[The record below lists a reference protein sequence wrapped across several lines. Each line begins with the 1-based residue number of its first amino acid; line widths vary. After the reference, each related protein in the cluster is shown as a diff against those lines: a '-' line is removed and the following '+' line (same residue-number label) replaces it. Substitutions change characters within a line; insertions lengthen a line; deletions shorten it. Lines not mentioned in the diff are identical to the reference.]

1 MDIHCA
7 AENIIS
13 LKNAD
18 LSLRERLIHDK
29 QLYNGYSKEMEA
41 LHIRNAEKLHE
52 IIDSIGFPTVEK
64 VGKEANEAAWLIIQ
78 HAISQPEFMKK
89 CLVLM
94 QREMKQTLHE
104 LRQKAYLTDRIA
116 VFEGKPQQYGTQF
129 DWDDDG
135 LLSPSPFDDL
145 EKVNERRRYI
155 GLNSLEEQTAVVR
168 SQASIDNQTPPTD
181 LTARRREI
189 DLWKEKVGWFRGSS

>member
-1 MDIHCA
+1 
-7 AENIIS
+7 
-13 LKNAD
+13 
-18 LSLRERLIHDK
+18 
-29 QLYNGYSKEMEA
+29 MEA
-41 LHIRNAEKLHE
+41 LHISNAEKLNE
-52 IIDSIGFPTVEK
+52 IIESIGFPTVEK

-94 QREMKQTLHE
+94 QMEVKQTLHE
-104 LRQKAYLTDRIA
+104 LRQKAYLSDRIA

-129 DWDDDG
+129 DWDEDG

-145 EKVNERRRYI
+145 EKVNERRWYI

-168 SQASIDNQTPPTD
+168 NQARIDNQTPPSD
-181 LTARRREI
+181 LKARRREI
-189 DLWKEKVGWFRGSS
+189 DFWKEKVGWIRESS

>member
-1 MDIHCA
+1 MDLHFA

-18 LSLRERLIHDK
+18 LSLRERLIHNK
-29 QLYNGYSKEMEA
+29 QLYNGYHKEMEA
-41 LHIRNAEKLHE
+41 LHISNAEKLNE
-52 IIDSIGFPTVEK
+52 IIESIGFPTVEK

-94 QREMKQTLHE
+94 QMEVKQTLHE
-104 LRQKAYLTDRIA
+104 LRQKAYLSDRIA

-129 DWDDDG
+129 DWDEDG

-145 EKVNERRRYI
+145 EEVNERRWYI

-168 SQASIDNQTPPTD
+168 NQARIDNQTPPSD
-181 LTARRREI
+181 LKARRREI
-189 DLWKEKVGWFRGSS
+189 DFWKEKVGWIRESS